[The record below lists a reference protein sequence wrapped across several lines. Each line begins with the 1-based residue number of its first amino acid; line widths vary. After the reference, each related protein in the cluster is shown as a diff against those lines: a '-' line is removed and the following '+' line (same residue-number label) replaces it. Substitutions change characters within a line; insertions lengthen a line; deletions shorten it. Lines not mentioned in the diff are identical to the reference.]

1 MDGTHKSLLPVS
13 EANVTNEDGSVTVK
27 YAFEDMFKGGSLRLD
42 AGDGLTKTNMRF
54 GYSVGVAQDK
64 FVKSS
69 WYYGTSADRT
79 KSAVIGGDF
88 VSNIVFTNLPSSAY
102 NSKVYARGIVTYKDD
117 NNVVRSKMSTFIDS
131 RSAVDVARGVKAD
144 CDKKNDQTSEA
155 YKHATSVL
163 QAAGITD

>member
-1 MDGTHKSLLPVS
+1 MEDGTIR
-13 EANVTNEDGSVTVK
+13 NEKITK
-27 YAFEDMFKGGSLRLD
+27 DMITGYE
-42 AGDGLTKTNMRF
+42 KTTPGQQMI
-54 GYSVGVAQDK
+54 
-64 FVKSS
+64 
-69 WYYGTSADRT
+69 T
-79 KSAVIGGDF
+79 
-88 VSNIVFTNLPSSAY
+88 
-102 NSKVYARGIVTYKDD
+102 VTYKDD